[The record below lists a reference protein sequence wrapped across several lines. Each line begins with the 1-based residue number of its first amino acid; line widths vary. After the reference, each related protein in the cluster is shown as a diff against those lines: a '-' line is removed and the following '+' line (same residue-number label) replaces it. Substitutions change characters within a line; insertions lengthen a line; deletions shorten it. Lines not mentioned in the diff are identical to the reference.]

1 MNKNPNSNL
10 SKMIKKKK
18 NNTSFLE
25 WDSSFLF
32 EK

>member
-10 SKMIKKKK
+10 SKMIKKK
-18 NNTSFLE
+18 NTSFLE